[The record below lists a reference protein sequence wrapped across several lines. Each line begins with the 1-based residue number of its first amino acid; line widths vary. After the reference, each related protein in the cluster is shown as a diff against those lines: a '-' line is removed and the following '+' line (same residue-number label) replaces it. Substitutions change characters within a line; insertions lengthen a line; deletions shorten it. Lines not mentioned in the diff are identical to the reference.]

1 METALQL
8 NLLITVCLICWSTWG
23 LFDKKALESAGHLDV
38 LLFQHVYYALEVP
51 VVLFILNCLFSHGWQ
66 ISPEVWL
73 WTGLGSGVSSSGAL
87 FYLVAMGRAEASFV
101 LGITAAYPLLVQVL
115 AHFFLNEAL
124 VNERMLGSVLVGLG
138 VALVGS
144 SRQQEHPDHAIHED
158 DDHEKI
164 AAKKKSAKRH
174 HLGILLMCLL
184 ATLCWALTGL
194 FDKKAINLDQP
205 IKVYFARCLWDVAF
219 LLVMLAIYRLRRY
232 KVAWNAGQAWK
243 FAGLSSLCLSLGTL
257 SYMFAM
263 PMATASYLIVIT
275 GCYPLLMYLF
285 AVLFLKERLSKMRL
299 LGVVL
304 VVAGGLMVQ
313 QTQGL

>member
-38 LLFQHVYYALEVP
+38 LLFQHIYYLLEVP
-51 VVLFILNCLFSHGWQ
+51 VVWAILNQVCRSGWQ
-66 ISPEVWL
+66 VSPEAWL
-73 WTGLGSGVSSSGAL
+73 WTGLGSGVSSAGML

-115 AHFFLNEAL
+115 AHIFLNEAL
-124 VNERMLGSVLVGLG
+124 VNERILGSILVGIG
-138 VALVGS
+138 VAIVGS
-144 SRQQEHPDHAIHED
+144 SHKH
-158 DDHEKI
+158 DHEVLASPDDNQEQIDARK
-164 AAKKKSAKRH
+164 AHRKKKH
-174 HLGILLMCLL
+174 MYILLMCLL

-194 FDKKAINLDQP
+194 FDKKAINIDSPL
-205 IKVYFARCLWDVAF
+205 KVYYARCVWDALFMVI
-219 LLVMLAIYRLRRY
+219 MLIIYQAMHY
-232 KVAWNAGQAWK
+232 KIAWTAGKAWK

-263 PMATASYLIVIT
+263 PMVTASYLIVIT

-285 AVLFLKERLSKMRL
+285 AVIFLKERLSKMRL
-299 LGVVL
+299 FGVAL
-304 VVAGGLMVQ
+304 VVGGGLMVQ
-313 QTQGL
+313 ATQGL